1 MKSNF
6 ELLKKIKGRSAKV
19 CVIGMGYVGYPLYE
33 VIKKNKFSVYGLE
46 IDKNKIRQL
55 KKKNKINVS
64 SNYKLINQ
72 SDIIIFALPTPLN
85 QKKNPDLSILKNSIR
100 KSFKFF
106 KKGQLVI
113 VESTSYP
120 GTTKECLKQVIKKF
134 DIGKN
139 FFISYSPERIDPGN
153 KNFDV
158 KNITKII
165 SGYTDTCLNL
175 SNNFYKIICNLTV
188 KASNIETAEFTKIY
202 ENIFRYVNI
211 GLANEKKRISKK
223 LNLDFN
229 EIQKLASSK
238 PFGYMN
244 FYPGIGVGGHCIP
257 VDPYYLVWLANKKK
271 IKTEYVKLSGKI
283 NRSTPR
289 IVCKEIDKV
298 IGLRKFKKIFIL
310 GLSYKKNISDIRNSP
325 NLEIFNY
332 FFKKKYK
339 INYNDDNLK
348 NIKIGKKNFRS
359 LKINSH
365 NLRKQDAIIFLNN
378 HNYYNKRNI
387 VKNSRC
393 IFDCTY
399 SFPKSNKVIFI

>member
-1 MKSNF
+1 MCN
-6 ELLKKIKGRSAKV
+6 R
-19 CVIGMGYVGYPLYE
+19 
-33 VIKKNKFSVYGLE
+33 YG
-46 IDKNKIRQL
+46 
-55 KKKNKINVS
+55 INVS

-298 IGLRKFKKIFIL
+298 IRLRKFKKIFIL

-348 NIKIGKKNFRS
+348 NIKIEKKKFRS

>member
-1 MKSNF
+1 M
-6 ELLKKIKGRSAKV
+6 
-19 CVIGMGYVGYPLYE
+19 
-33 VIKKNKFSVYGLE
+33 
-46 IDKNKIRQL
+46 
-55 KKKNKINVS
+55 
-64 SNYKLINQ
+64 
-72 SDIIIFALPTPLN
+72 
-85 QKKNPDLSILKNSIR
+85 
-100 KSFKFF
+100 
-106 KKGQLVI
+106 I

-298 IGLRKFKKIFIL
+298 IRLRKFKKIFIL

-348 NIKIGKKNFRS
+348 NIK
-359 LKINSH
+359 
-365 NLRKQDAIIFLNN
+365 
-378 HNYYNKRNI
+378 
-387 VKNSRC
+387 
-393 IFDCTY
+393 
-399 SFPKSNKVIFI
+399 

>member
-6 ELLKKIKGRSAKV
+6 ELLKKIKRRTAKV

-33 VIKKNKFSVYGLE
+33 LIKKNKFSVYGLE

-55 KKKNKINVS
+55 KKKKKINVS

-238 PFGYMN
+238 LFGYMN

-298 IGLRKFKKIFIL
+298 IRLRKFKKIFIL

-325 NLEIFNY
+325 N
-332 FFKKKYK
+332 K

-348 NIKIGKKNFRS
+348 NIKIEKKKFRS